1 VNHLLSVV
9 VPTYNRAEEL
19 IRCICSIPTEISDFI
34 EIIVI
39 DDASNDGTDKA
50 IGKLQSTRDNIA
62 YYLLNHNQGVS
73 YCRNYGINRAHG
85 KFITFID
92 SDDEFIAE
100 ELRNII
106 NYLSSIEVNLVI
118 ADFETRPFISEIEAY
133 GLFTA
138 GISFFDNKLQLMRDY
153 LKNPRGNGLLTY
165 CWGKIYDR
173 NFLIK
178 NKIFFNENV
187 KIYED
192 MDFLSKVL
200 IASESIYIYPKK
212 IYRYHVSPNGLSGNV
227 ESGNKLFIE
236 VLHRYGS
243 FVQDEKLA
251 SLGINLFIIK
261 LLIAALKNK
270 NSKLFDEL
278 AINYKEEIENFPP
291 KLIKFKPLKFMVK
304 FGFMKNNLIRNISCK
319 IVSNAI
325 KF

>member
-1 VNHLLSVV
+1 MNQLLSVV

-19 IRCICSIPTEISDFI
+19 IRCICSIPTEISDLI
-34 EIIVI
+34 EIIVV

-50 IGKLQSTRDNIA
+50 IGKLQSTRDNIT

-106 NYLSSIEVNLVI
+106 NFLSSIEVNLVI
-118 ADFETRPFISEIEAY
+118 ADFETRPLISEIEAY

-138 GISFFDNKLQLMRDY
+138 GISFLDNKLQLIRDY

-178 NKIFFNENV
+178 KKISFNENV

-200 IASESIYIYPKK
+200 IASENIYIYPKK
-212 IYRYHVSPNGLSGNV
+212 IYRYHVSPNGLSGNI
-227 ESGNKLFIE
+227 ESGNKLFID
-236 VLHRYGS
+236 VLQRYGC
-243 FVQDEKLA
+243 FIQDQKLA
-251 SLGINLFIIK
+251 STGIDLFIIK

-270 NSKLFDEL
+270 NTKLFDEL
-278 AINYKEEIENFPP
+278 AIQYKEEISNFHPN
-291 KLIKFKPLKFMVK
+291 LINFKPLKYIVK
-304 FGFMKNNLIRNISCK
+304 FGFMKNSFLRRFAAKTLVNMGLI
-319 IVSNAI
+319 
-325 KF
+325 